1 MEHIAISTEKTARFI
16 LADFERIEDIKEV
29 MADMIFTFHENGI
42 NRVTV
47 DFLSEEEYQ
56 ESLKKTDEFIKRV
69 QAQYNQNIE
78 ATQSE

>member
-16 LADFERIEDIKEV
+16 LADFEKVEDIKEV

-56 ESLKKTDEFIKRV
+56 ESLKKTDEFIKEV
-69 QAQYNQNIE
+69 QAQHNQDLQE
-78 ATQSE
+78 RE